1 MVNYSCIIGGARVMM
16 KNPSVIVDPFGRV
29 PEKASRLD
37 LVVLELAVAGIVFRR
52 LP

>member
-1 MVNYSCIIGGARVMM
+1 MVNYSRNIEGARVMM
-16 KNPSVIVDPFGRV
+16 KNPSLIIDPSVKV

-37 LVVLELAVAGIVFRR
+37 LVVLELAAMEILISG